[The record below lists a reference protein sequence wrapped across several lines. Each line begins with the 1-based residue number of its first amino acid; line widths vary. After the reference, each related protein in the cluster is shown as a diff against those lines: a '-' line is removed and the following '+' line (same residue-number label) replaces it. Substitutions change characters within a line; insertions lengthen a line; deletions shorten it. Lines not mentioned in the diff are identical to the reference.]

1 MDGEQIRELRAEL
14 GMNQEEFAQVIGT
27 TVATV
32 SRWELDKNSPRR
44 EQEKALATLAEYI
57 RNSETDKDNLRRKLL
72 VNQAAGVPVA
82 SYLALGVVGGVAGL
96 LAGKFAMDLIAGLFS
111 DEE

>member
-1 MDGEQIRELRAEL
+1 MNGEQIRELRAEL
-14 GMNQEEFAQVIGT
+14 GMNQDEFAQVIGT

-32 SRWELDKNSPRR
+32 SRWELDKHSPRR

-57 RNSETDKDNLRRKLL
+57 RNSETDKENLRRKLL

-82 SYLALGVVGGVAGL
+82 SYLALGVGVATGL
-96 LAGKFAMDLIAGLFS
+96 LAGKFAIDLIKGLFA
-111 DEE
+111 DED